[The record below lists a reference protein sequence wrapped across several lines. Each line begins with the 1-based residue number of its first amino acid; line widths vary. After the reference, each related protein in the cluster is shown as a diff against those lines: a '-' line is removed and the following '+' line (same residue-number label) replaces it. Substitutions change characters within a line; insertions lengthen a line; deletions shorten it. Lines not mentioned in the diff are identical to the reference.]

1 MKEFDVIII
10 GAGPAGVSCAVRCRE
25 LRLHALVLEQ
35 GVVANT
41 IADYHEGKKMFG
53 VAGFFQGSPDELV
66 EFYRKDLVRA
76 QVDVREGERVVSVE
90 RKGKYLEVG
99 TEKGVFRSLAV
110 LVAVG
115 IQGVARK
122 LGVPGEDG
130 KNVHYAPD
138 DLKRYGGRSV
148 LVVGGGDVAIEAAV
162 CLCSFGAK
170 VVLSYR
176 KSEFFR
182 VKELN
187 LEQLGKSSVEV
198 RFSSNVVEFKGKKA
212 ILKGADGSLDDVLV
226 DDVFVLAGT
235 VRDTK
240 FLLDIGLKVGDD
252 CNIDYDEG
260 TFETTIPGVFVAG
273 DVTREKQKLIMPAM
287 YQGFI
292 AASCVLGYTAK
303 VKCK

>member
-1 MKEFDVIII
+1 MIVI
-10 GAGPAGVSCAVRCRE
+10 GAGPAGISCAVRCRE

-66 EFYRKDLVRA
+66 EFYRRDLVRS

-99 TEKGVFRSLAV
+99 TEKGVFRSVAV

-115 IQGVARK
+115 IQGVARR

-130 KNVHYAPD
+130 RNVHYALNG
-138 DLKRYGGRSV
+138 LKKYARRRV

-162 CLCSFGAK
+162 SLSSLGAK

-176 KSEFFR
+176 KDEFFR

-187 LEQLGKSSVEV
+187 LEQLEQSSVEV
-198 RFSSNVVEFKGKKA
+198 RFSSNVAEFKGKKV
-212 ILKGADGSLDDVLV
+212 ILRGADGSLDEVLV

-240 FLLDIGLKVGDD
+240 FLRDIGLKVGGDL
-252 CNIDYDEG
+252 NIDYDEG
-260 TFETTIPGVFVAG
+260 TLETTVPGVFVAG
-273 DVTREKQKLIMPAM
+273 DVTRERQKLIMPAM

-292 AASCVLGYTAK
+292 AASCVLSYNAK
-303 VKCK
+303 EKCR